1 MAARN
6 YIPLAPARRLRPARH
21 APLTPARPNRG
32 SVRSGSPGGIRTRD
46 LSLAG
51 RAQGAFS
58 KTVEVGSPG
67 GIRTRDLSLA
77 GRAQGAFFKT
87 VEVCRPGG
95 VRTRGPSP
103 ERGAAS
109 ATRRPG
115 RY

>member
-21 APLTPARPNRG
+21 APLTPARRNRG

-58 KTVEVGSPG
+58 KTVEAGSPS

-77 GRAQGAFFKT
+77 GRAQGAVSKT
-87 VEVCRPGG
+87 GDVGCP
-95 VRTRGPSP
+95 RGNPNH
-103 ERGAAS
+103 A
-109 ATRRPG
+109 
-115 RY
+115 